1 MTQTAAA
8 RVVLALSLLTAATAY
23 LQGVPTAAGMLLLGL
38 GYGFVFQRTRLC
50 FASAF
55 YGNRELLRG
64 ILVAL
69 AVACV
74 GSALVMGLGWNRT
87 SRLPVGIHT
96 LVGSALF
103 GFCMPFAGG
112 CMTGTLYRLGTGQP
126 KSLAA
131 FLGILVG
138 NGLGAAWVWPA
149 TERLLERGWRVY
161 LPDLVGLLPALL
173 LNLAVLTVLLLQVGF
188 PPRPAPRPRLSHPGA
203 VLDRVFKQPW
213 APWAGGLAFGVLF
226 TLQFAH
232 HSALGVQLPIARFV
246 LWAAGQV
253 EPGVRE
259 LAWARYW
266 GMRLP
271 GLDPGF
277 HLDAG
282 LILGAL
288 VAALAAGEFTGFWP
302 WRAREV
308 LTGFLGGLGMGLAVW
323 IAVGCNVSGSFSA
336 VATLRLDGWI
346 YALGL
351 YLGARAGLKVTGFLV
366 SRGFL

>member
-1 MTQTAAA
+1 MTQAAA
-8 RVVLALSLLTAATAY
+8 AGAVLILSVLTAATAWV
-23 LQGVPTAAGMLLLGL
+23 QGVPTAAGMLLLGL
-38 GYGFVFQRTRLC
+38 GYGFVLQRTRLC

-64 ILVAL
+64 ILIGL
-69 AVACV
+69 AVASM
-74 GSALVMGLGWNRT
+74 GSALIIGLGWNRAP
-87 SRLPVGIHT
+87 RIPFGLHT

-161 LPDLVGLLPALL
+161 LPDLVGLLPATL
-173 LNLAVLTVLLLQVGF
+173 LNLAILTVLLLRVGF
-188 PPRPAPRPRLSHPGA
+188 PSRQLLPSLPYRGS
-203 VLDRVFKQPW
+203 VLKQPW
-213 APWAGGLAFGVLF
+213 PPWAGGLAFALLF
-226 TLQFAH
+226 IGQFAY

-253 EPGVRE
+253 ESGVRE
-259 LAWARYW
+259 LAWVRYW
-266 GMRLP
+266 GMRIP
-271 GLDPGF
+271 ALDPGF

-288 VAALAAGEFTGFWP
+288 VGALAAGEFMGFWP
-302 WRAREV
+302 WQVREV
-308 LTGFLGGLGMGLAVW
+308 LVGFLGGVGMGIAAW
-323 IAVGCNVSGSFSA
+323 IAVGCNISGFFSA
-336 VATLRLDGWI
+336 AATLRVDGWI
-346 YALGL
+346 YAFGL
-351 YLGARAGLKVTGFLV
+351 YLGARTGLKAAGFLV
-366 SRGFL
+366 SRGLL